1 MKKVSK
7 IGIIGGGSVGLYSA
21 NLLLKNL
28 ENIEIDIIER
38 HNSLGKKILASGNGK
53 CNFTNKYVSP
63 DHYNDGDFVAKIF
76 NQYDIN
82 ETLDF
87 FKELGLVFKFDE
99 EGRGYPHSESA
110 TTLLE
115 VLELGL
121 SDKVNLILDTTV
133 NKIQLG
139 ESKINLHFNNT
150 YKEYDYV
157 IIASGNIASNL
168 SSESNNDY
176 LRFLDLKSRE
186 INPSLVPLK
195 TSENF
200 KDISGLRFKGGVSL
214 YGGGE
219 LLHKEEGE
227 VLFKNDGVSGIVILQ
242 MSHYLN
248 KHKRSD
254 YHLKFDFVTTLNK
267 QELRKYLSSKKNLLV
282 GDIFKG
288 LLNTKLAKRL
298 LSESKID
305 FDSRTVNGLSEVEIG
320 LLVDL
325 VKEYRINIKETYSF
339 EFAQVASG
347 GILVSEVSGDLS
359 LKRYSNI
366 FVGGEVMDINA
377 LSGGYNLQFAW
388 SCAGV
393 IAKALMARSK
403 EK

>member
-1 MKKVSK
+1 MKKGSK

-21 NLLLKNL
+21 NLLLRNL

-38 HNSLGKKILASGNGK
+38 HSSLGKKILASGNGK
-53 CNFTNKYVSP
+53 CNFTNKNVSP
-63 DHYNDGDFVAKIF
+63 DHYNDRDFVAKIF
-76 NQYDIN
+76 KQYDIN
-82 ETLDF
+82 DTLSF
-87 FKELGLVFKFDE
+87 FKKLGLIYKFDE

-110 TTLLE
+110 TSLLE

-121 SDKVNLILDTTV
+121 SDKVNSILNTTV
-133 NKIQLG
+133 EKI
-139 ESKINLHFNNT
+139 EVKENKINLHFDNT

-168 SSESNNDY
+168 SSESNNNY

-195 TSENF
+195 TIENLR
-200 KDISGLRFKGGVSL
+200 DISGLRFKGGVSL
-214 YGGGE
+214 YGNDE

-227 VLFKNDGVSGIVILQ
+227 VLFKNDGVSGIVVLQ

-267 QELRKYLSSKKNLLV
+267 QELKKYLSSKKDLLV
-282 GDIFKG
+282 EDIFKG

-298 LSESKID
+298 LRESKIN
-305 FDSRTVNGLSEVEIG
+305 FDSRMVNSLREFEIE
-320 LLVDL
+320 LLVNL
-325 VKEYRINIKETYSF
+325 VKEYRVNIKDTYPF

-347 GILVSEVSGDLS
+347 GILVSEISDDLS
-359 LKRYSNI
+359 LKRYPNI

-393 IAKALMARSK
+393 IAKALIERSK
-403 EK
+403 EE